1 MTNDMEH
8 LFMCLL
14 ASIYILFFHAR
25 YNSLLLLTPASHS
38 IPHQTS
44 PPLANTSL
52 FSMSLSLFLFVD
64 RFISAI
70 LKVPHKSD
78 AIWYFSLS
86 FWLTSLSMII
96 SSCVYVAANGI
107 ISFFF
112 MAEWYS
118 ILCMYHIFLI
128 HSSVNGH
135 WDCFLVLAIVNR
147 AALNIAVNICVW
159 IRVLSGC
166 VRRREMAGSYNG
178 HELEQTPGDG
188 EGQGSLAC
196 CSPWGHKE
204 LDTTEQLKNN
214 SGNSIFIFL
223 RNFHTVFH
231 WGCANLHSH
240 QQCRGAPFSR
250 HLFQLLFFW

>member
-1 MTNDMEH
+1 
-8 LFMCLL
+8 
-14 ASIYILFFHAR
+14 
-25 YNSLLLLTPASHS
+25 
-38 IPHQTS
+38 
-44 PPLANTSL
+44 
-52 FSMSLSLFLFVD
+52 
-64 RFISAI
+64 
-70 LKVPHKSD
+70 
-78 AIWYFSLS
+78 
-86 FWLTSLSMII
+86 
-96 SSCVYVAANGI
+96 
-107 ISFFF
+107 

-166 VRRREMAGSYNG
+166 MHRREMAGSYNG

-204 LDTTEQLKNN
+204 LDTTENWRTTVVILFLFFWGISILFSIEAVPTYIPTNNVGGLPFLDVFSSFCFFGRVFTDGRPDWCELVPQFWLAFLQLLTML
-214 SGNSIFIFL
+214 SFFSCAWWSFIFL
-223 RNFHTVFH
+223 LWRNVYLGLLPTFW
-231 WGCANLHSH
+231 WGCSFFVIELYE
-240 QQCRGAPFSR
+240 
-250 HLFQLLFFW
+250 LFIYFGN